1 VHPSASGRDSDTT
14 LAINNAVR
22 KRSNIMAVLTQ
33 KNAQQFN
40 VGQVVE
46 FIGYDGDATG
56 ELQVGDKLK
65 ITGFDPDNQ
74 LYNVEREDG
83 HEDSLFDVEFT
94 PFEEKTEEKPA
105 AKRGRPKKEVV
116 KDEVAEDESEEEE
129 TPAPAPKAK
138 GRPKK
143 QVVESVDDDEE
154 QEEQVKESP
163 KAKRSPTKAVEVEE
177 EEEEEDEKPITKAKS
192 SKNKQSDEEEQAE
205 EDVQKEIKKALSTAK
220 PKQQESEDSSDLQEF
235 VQTESVSEVLSLH
248 KDPLK
253 AAMALAEEKERTIF
267 TLGGVLAKIKRY
279 NTFRLIEDKQGEP
292 VYESGNKGF
301 NAYVKDELGMEPR
314 SAAYYVDLYE
324 MFSQVTTEEKIS
336 KIGWTKLRELLPLR
350 EVITEDNVDKWLKKA
365 KTTTTKELH
374 DVVTKFMVDAGEEA
388 HGNKQLVEQTT
399 YKYVVHSDQANTVE
413 EAIAKAKEIIGDD
426 ASDGAALV
434 HILSEWLQ
442 LSDEE

>member
-1 VHPSASGRDSDTT
+1 
-14 LAINNAVR
+14 
-22 KRSNIMAVLTQ
+22 MAVLAQ

-94 PFEEKTEEKPA
+94 PFEEKTEEKPV
-105 AKRGRPKKEVV
+105 AKRGRPKKEAV
-116 KDEVAEDESEEEE
+116 KDEVEEDEENEEEE
-129 TPAPAPKAK
+129 APAPAPKAK

-143 QVVESVDDDEE
+143 QAVEPVDEE
-154 QEEQVKESP
+154 EAEEEVKETP
-163 KAKRSPTKAVEVEE
+163 KAKKKPTKAVESEDEE
-177 EEEEEDEKPITKAKS
+177 AEDEKPVAKAKTT
-192 SKNKQSDEEEQAE
+192 KKKQSEDEEQAD
-205 EDVQKEIKKALSTAK
+205 EDVQQEVKKALKSTK
-220 PKQQESEDSSDLQEF
+220 SKQQSEDSSDLQEF

-292 VYESGNKGF
+292 VYETGNKGF
-301 NAYVKDELGMEPR
+301 NAYVKEELGMEPR

-324 MFSQVTTEEKIS
+324 MFSQVTTEEKIA

-374 DVVTKFMVDAGEEA
+374 DEVTKFMVDAGEEA
-388 HGNKQLVEQTT
+388 HGNKQLVEQAT

-434 HILSEWLQ
+434 YILGEWLQ